1 MLETVADE
9 IAAKEAE
16 LEQARAALQAAADYQ
31 SGVRSRTKT
40 HVVRMDG
47 ALRRA
52 GLAANTIRQLERELE
67 GLRRKATQP
76 EPVRLDLARLPHAQY
91 IRTRYGWHEV
101 VKVNR
106 KSVKVVAD
114 PGWGDLVPI
123 ARIIEIREQ
132 EKKS

>member
-1 MLETVADE
+1 MIATIAEQ

-16 LEQARAALQAAADYQ
+16 LAQARTALMAAADYQ

-52 GLAANTIRQLERELE
+52 GIASRTITRLE
-67 GLRRKATQP
+67 GEIAGLKLKAIEAQRP
-76 EPVRLDLARLPHAQY
+76 PVDLDRLPYAQY
-91 IRTRYGWHEV
+91 IRTKYGWYEV

-106 KSVKVVAD
+106 KTVKVAVR
-114 PGWGDLVPI
+114 PGMDDLIPI
-123 ARIIEIREQ
+123 ARIIEIRERAA
-132 EKKS
+132 